1 MATPLDTKHLKML
14 MYRFGAR
21 EVANHL
27 GVKNERDLL
36 AWIDQ
41 RITPTE
47 EQVSRLVH
55 ADTTLSAVQANTQP
69 VATAA

>member
-27 GVKNERDLL
+27 GVKNER
-36 AWIDQ
+36 DQ